1 MRRNHPVPACN
12 GMNVVDCTERADRC
26 PSRCRWARAA
36 QRAYAGFAPGRAATG
51 LASAVSGVDNALEE
65 AAMDDAIVL
74 ALALMACAV
83 IMIFTL
89 GPFGVLLGGVLLLVG
104 VGIGI
109 AKAVSIIAGR
119 RQVPH

>member
-1 MRRNHPVPACN
+1 MAF
-12 GMNVVDCTERADRC
+12 
-26 PSRCRWARAA
+26 
-36 QRAYAGFAPGRAATG
+36 AG
-51 LASAVSGVDNALEE
+51 SGVRNALEE

-104 VGIGI
+104 AGIGI
-109 AKAVSIIAGR
+109 VKLVSIVTGR
-119 RQVPH
+119 RQLRH